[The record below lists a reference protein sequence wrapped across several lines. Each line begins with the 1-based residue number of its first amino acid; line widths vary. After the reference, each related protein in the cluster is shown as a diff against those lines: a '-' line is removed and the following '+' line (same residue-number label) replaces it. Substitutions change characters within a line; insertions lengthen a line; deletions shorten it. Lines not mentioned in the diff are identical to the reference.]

1 MNSNFQSS
9 VFMELI
15 EKIQVLGV
23 LTLDEAML
31 SRAPKSSLSRPA
43 LTKTRAAGTMKKPRN
58 PALVPEWRNWQT
70 R

>member
-15 EKIQVLGV
+15 QKIRVLGV
-23 LTLDEAML
+23 LTLAEAML
-31 SRAPKSSLSRPA
+31 CGSQRHPFRLA
-43 LTKTRAAGTMKKPRN
+43 LTKPIAAGTMKKPRN